1 MNFSNDFFQ
10 ASGDG
15 RYILLSD
22 NVCSCTNNV
31 RKQKSLILD
40 APTHPV
46 QGLEMAVIIVN
57 LRLVRNLRT
66 TNHVRF
72 EQVRRSSRIHLGT
85 GIAVAV

>member
-22 NVCSCTNNV
+22 NVCSCANNV

>member
-1 MNFSNDFFQ
+1 MNFSDDFFQ

-22 NVCSCTNNV
+22 NVCSCANNV

-57 LRLVRNLRT
+57 LRLVRNLRR

-85 GIAVAV
+85 GIAVAL